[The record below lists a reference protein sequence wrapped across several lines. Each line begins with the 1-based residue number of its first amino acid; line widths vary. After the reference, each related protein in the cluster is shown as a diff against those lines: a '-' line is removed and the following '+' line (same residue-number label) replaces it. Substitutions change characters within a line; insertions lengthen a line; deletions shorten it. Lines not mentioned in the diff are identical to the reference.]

1 MSNQVLFE
9 ELFPLCARALA
20 RIHPLTSVP
29 GPEGFPSSSLCILHP
44 WLEDLA
50 AIDLAR
56 HRIENISIPQTVKQL
71 QVNPALEIVEVA
83 WKGLNE
89 LIRTADAGKVS
100 SGKEF
105 ILVCRPGSGERVQIS
120 RATGHQL
127 LALKMILEGL
137 DSHVVAA
144 EAATS
149 VGVIDEILDAAV
161 AEGLL
166 LSPGSQIRR
175 SDDFAAVGW
184 KENVL
189 TAETFTLQWH
199 LTQRCDLHCRHCY
212 DRSDRNTM
220 SLAQGLSVL
229 EQLYRFCRSHHV
241 TGQVSFSGG
250 NPLLSP
256 HFDHL
261 YERAASLGLLT
272 AILGNPTDRAT
283 LERIIAINPPAFFQV
298 SLEGLQ
304 PHNDYIRGVGHFAR
318 TLDFLELLREY
329 DIYSM
334 VMLTLTRA
342 NQSQVLD
349 LAELLRGRVDLFTFN
364 RLAMVGEGAALAS
377 VQPESYEQFL
387 HDYLQAARQSPH
399 MGLKD
404 NLFNHCLEATG
415 CDLTG
420 GCTGFGCGAAFNF
433 LSLLPDGE
441 VHVCRKLPSPLGNLL
456 TTDLKDLY
464 YSEQARQYRRG
475 PEPCKDC
482 SIRPVCGGCMAVAY
496 GFGLDIFTDL
506 DPCCMRRQAVTG
518 VLSS

>member
-1 MSNQVLFE
+1 MCTL
-9 ELFPLCARALA
+9 L
-20 RIHPLTSVP
+20 
-29 GPEGFPSSSLCILHP
+29 P

-50 AIDLAR
+50 AVDLAR
-56 HRIENISIPQTVKQL
+56 HRIENIPVPQPVDQL

-83 WKGLNE
+83 WNGLSE
-89 LIRTADAGKVS
+89 LIRTGDAGKVTP
-100 SGKEF
+100 GQEF
-105 ILVCRPGSGERVQIS
+105 ILVYRPGSNEKVRIVQTS
-120 RATGHQL
+120 GHQL

-137 DSHVVAA
+137 DSHAVAA
-144 EAATS
+144 DAATS
-149 VGVIDEILDAAV
+149 VKVIDEILDAA
-161 AEGLL
+161 AKEGLL

-175 SDDFAAVGW
+175 SADLAMAGW
-184 KENVL
+184 NENVL
-189 TAETFTLQWH
+189 AAETFTLQWH

-212 DRSDRNTM
+212 DRSDRNPM
-220 SLAQGLSVL
+220 SLAQGLAIL
-229 EQLYRFCRSHHV
+229 EQLHRFCRSHHV
-241 TGQVSFSGG
+241 AGQVSFSGG

-256 HFDHL
+256 HFDRL
-261 YERAASLGLLT
+261 YEKAAALGLLT
-272 AILGNPTDRAT
+272 AILGNPTDRTT

-318 TLDFLELLREY
+318 TLDFLELLKEY

-342 NQSQVLD
+342 NQAQVLD
-349 LAELLRGRVDLFTFN
+349 LAELLRGKVDLFTFN

-387 HDYLQAARQSPH
+387 HDYLQAARQAPH
-399 MGLKD
+399 MALKD
-404 NLFNHCLEATG
+404 NLFNHCLETTG
-415 CDLTG
+415 CTLTG

-441 VHVCRKLPSPLGNLL
+441 VHACRKLPSPLGNLL

-464 YSEQARQYRRG
+464 HSKQARQYRQG

-496 GFGLDIFTDL
+496 GFGLDIFSEL
-506 DPCCMRRQAVTG
+506 DPYCMRCHTATG
-518 VLSS
+518 TPSS